1 MPSNPYR
8 AVLVGTGGIARSHV
22 NALRAAGKRVELV
35 AAMDIDAERVRS
47 FCEAQGIE
55 RAYTDVDEMLAAE
68 QPRLVHIATPPGTH
82 AELAARSMAAGAW
95 VLCEKPL
102 CASLAEMDRIEEAE
116 RRTGNYTSSVFQ
128 WRFGSAGKHLKQ
140 LIDQGALGRPLVC
153 NSLITWYRT
162 PAYYAVPW
170 RGKWATELGGTS
182 MGHGIH
188 AMDFVLWLLGEWQ
201 EVRAMIGT
209 LDREIE
215 VEDVSMASVR
225 FASGAMANMTNAVLC
240 PREASY
246 LRFDFQKATVELT
259 HLYSYTNQ
267 HWRFSIPAGA
277 PYVDELAQWEAIP
290 QDYPSSHVA
299 QLASFLDA
307 LDQNVRPPVSGPD
320 VRGTIEFLAALYKSG
335 MEGKP
340 VQRGAIQPDDPFY
353 HRMCGPCDQAW
364 QQAPSPPATAERLGT
379 QVRT

>member
-1 MPSNPYR
+1 MENEPIR
-8 AVLVGTGGIARSHV
+8 AVIVGTGGIARSHV
-22 NALRAAGKRVELV
+22 NALRSAGERVELV
-35 AAMDIDAERVRS
+35 AAMDIDGERVS
-47 FCEAQGIE
+47 GFCEAQEIP
-55 RAYTDVDEMLAAE
+55 RAYTDLDQMLATE

-82 AELAARSMAAGAW
+82 AELAVRCMEAGAW

-128 WRFGSAGKHLKQ
+128 WRFGSAGQHFKR
-140 LIDQGALGRPLVC
+140 LISEGALGRPLVC

-170 RGKWATELGGTS
+170 RGKWETELGGVS

-201 EVRAMIGT
+201 EVRAMIAT
-209 LDREIE
+209 LDREID

-225 FASGAMANMTNAVLC
+225 FANGALANLTNSVLC
-240 PREASY
+240 PREVSY

-259 HLYSYTNQ
+259 HLYSYSNKD
-267 HWRFSIPAGA
+267 WRFSIPADA
-277 PYVDELAQWEAIP
+277 PYADELAQWQAIP
-290 QDYPSSHVA
+290 EDVPSSHAA
-299 QLASFLDA
+299 QLRRFLDA
-307 LDQNVRPPVSGPD
+307 MAQNVRAPVSGPD
-320 VRGTIEFLAALYKSG
+320 VRGTIEFLAALYKSA

-340 VQRGAIQPDDPFY
+340 VHRGEITPDDPFY
-353 HRMCGPCDQAW
+353 HRMCGPCDQSW
-364 QQAPSPPATAERLGT
+364 QRAAVSASA
-379 QVRT
+379 